1 MAILN
6 LGPCSMLPPHF
17 HPRATNYVVAFA
29 GNTTTYMI
37 AENGAPLITETLT
50 PGQMTIFPR
59 ASLHA
64 MQNTDCENN
73 AQLVSAL
80 SSTDSGTHNVVN
92 GLFSLP
98 SNIVA
103 AAFGNPIDGVKVDA
117 GAIPA
122 VGTGSIVGDEEC
134 RKRCGLI

>member
-1 MAILN
+1 
-6 LGPCSMLPPHF
+6 
-17 HPRATNYVVAFA
+17 
-29 GNTTTYMI
+29 MI

-59 ASLHA
+59 ASLHS

-80 SSTDSGTHNVVN
+80 SSTDPGTHNVVN

-103 AAFGNPIDGVKVDA
+103 AAFGNPVGGLKVDA
-117 GAIPA
+117 GAIPS
-122 VGTGSIVGDEEC
+122 VGTGSIVGDDEC